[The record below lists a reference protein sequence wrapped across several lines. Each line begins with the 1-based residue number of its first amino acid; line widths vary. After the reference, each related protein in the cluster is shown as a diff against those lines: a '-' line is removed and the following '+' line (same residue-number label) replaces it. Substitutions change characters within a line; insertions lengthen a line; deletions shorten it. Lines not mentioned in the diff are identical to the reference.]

1 MNRRAFIK
9 VITGALALLVV
20 GKLSPIVARGGNVR
34 VIETGSGYKVIFP
47 DGRAIHVNETGL
59 LVLEGIRDGKTV
71 EDIARE
77 LSSISGEPYEVVV
90 HDVRNFVHNLKV
102 VGIV

>member
-9 VITGALALLVV
+9 VITGALALLAV
-20 GKLSPIVARGGNVR
+20 GKLVPVIANGGDIR
-34 VIETGSGYKVIFP
+34 VVETGSGYKVVFP
-47 DGRAIHVNETGL
+47 NGKVLHVNETGL
-59 LVLEGIRDGKTV
+59 IVLDGIRNGRKV

-77 LSSISGEPYEVVV
+77 LSKISGEPYEVVI

-102 VGIV
+102 IGVV